1 MNNVK
6 NFMLKLHPATATMT
20 DESQFGESSFG
31 ITDIIGYVMFL
42 GALYLAIKCKG
53 PGGSLQWGQII
64 LAIIFS
70 PFYVVYRL
78 ARPCV

>member
-1 MNNVK
+1 
-6 NFMLKLHPATATMT
+6 MLKLHPATATMADDT
-20 DESQFGESSFG
+20 YDSSSYFGESSFS
-31 ITDIIGYVMFL
+31 IWTVIRYVMFFA
-42 GALYLAIKCKG
+42 ALYLAVKCKG